1 MTVAAERRATAT
13 RVSRAHT
20 STTKRFRRASSR
32 TLLYVVMIIIA
43 VAFLLPLIWMIS
55 SSLKPEADVLTV
67 PPSFIPKT
75 PQWSNY
81 SKVFDVI
88 PRYFF
93 NSCKLAVYNVV
104 GVLITSSLAGFA
116 FARLRFAGRNL
127 FFTVLLSTAII
138 PGIVYLIPQY
148 IIFSK
153 IGWIDTHY
161 PLWVPRVF
169 TPVFATF
176 LMRQSFMTLPQDLE
190 DAGRIDGASTFTI
203 YLKVMLPQ
211 TKPSLAAIGMFTFLE
226 SWNDL
231 FGPIIYLS
239 SAKLE
244 TLPVAMAEFQGEYFS
259 QVSLLMAAA
268 TISVVPVL
276 LLYLLTQ
283 RFFIQGITMT
293 GLRG

>member
-1 MTVAAERRATAT
+1 MTVAVERRRTATAT
-13 RVSRAHT
+13 TSRRT
-20 STTKRFRRASSR
+20 GQSTRLRRAGGR
-32 TLLYVVMIIIA
+32 TLLYLVMILIA
-43 VAFLLPLIWMIS
+43 IGFLAPLVWMIS

-67 PPSFIPKT
+67 PPSFWPAH

-81 SKVFDVI
+81 SKVFDII

-93 NSCKLAVYNVV
+93 NSVKLAVYNVV
-104 GVLITSSLAGFA
+104 GILITSSLAGFA
-116 FARLRFAGRNL
+116 FARLKFAGRNV
-127 FFTVLLSTAII
+127 FFSALLSTAII
-138 PGIVYLIPQY
+138 PGIIYLIPQY

-153 IGWIDTHY
+153 IGWVDTHY

-211 TKPSLAAIGMFTFLE
+211 TKPAMAAIGVFTFLD
-226 SWNDL
+226 SWNDI
-231 FGPIIYLS
+231 FGPIIYLNS
-239 SAKLE
+239 PNLE
-244 TLPVAMAEFQGEYFS
+244 TLPVAMAEFQGQYFS
-259 QVSLLMAAA
+259 QISLLMAAA
-268 TISVVPVL
+268 TISVIPVL

>member
-1 MTVAAERRATAT
+1 MSALNPGRRWAG
-13 RVSRAHT
+13 RGV
-20 STTKRFRRASSR
+20 
-32 TLLYVVMIIIA
+32 LYVVMIL
-43 VAFLLPLIWMIS
+43 VAIGFLLPLIWMIVA
-55 SSLKPEADVLTV
+55 SLKPEADVLSV
-67 PPSFIPKT
+67 PPSFLPRN

-81 SKVFDVI
+81 SKVFDII

-93 NSCKLAVYNVV
+93 NSVKLAVYNVV

-116 FARLRFAGRNL
+116 FARLRFAGRNFL
-127 FFTVLLSTAII
+127 FAILLSTAIV
-138 PGIVYLIPQY
+138 PGIIYLIPQY

-176 LMRQSFMTLPQDLE
+176 LMRQSFMTLPQELE
-190 DAGRIDGASTFTI
+190 DAGRIDGASTFTV

-211 TKPSLAAIGMFTFLE
+211 TKPALAAIGMFTFLE

-231 FGPIIYLS
+231 FGPVIYLS
-239 SAKLE
+239 SARLE

-268 TISVVPVL
+268 TVSVVPVL

>member
-1 MTVAAERRATAT
+1 MTVATERRGAVSLTSGRSIGTAR
-13 RVSRAHT
+13 RVRQSGPKA
-20 STTKRFRRASSR
+20 
-32 TLLYVVMIIIA
+32 LLYVVMIVIA
-43 VAFLLPLIWMIS
+43 VGFLLPLIWMIS

-67 PPSFIPKT
+67 PPSFIPKH

-81 SKVFDVI
+81 SKVFDII

-93 NSCKLAVYNVV
+93 NSVKLAVYNVL

-127 FFTVLLSTAII
+127 FFTLLLSTAII
-138 PGIVYLIPQY
+138 PGIIYLIPQY

-176 LMRQSFMTLPQDLE
+176 LMRQSFMTLPQELE

-259 QVSLLMAAA
+259 EVSLLMAAA
-268 TISVVPVL
+268 TVSVVPVL
-276 LLYLLTQ
+276 LVYLLTQ

>member
-1 MTVAAERRATAT
+1 MSALNPGRRWAG
-13 RVSRAHT
+13 RGV
-20 STTKRFRRASSR
+20 
-32 TLLYVVMIIIA
+32 LYVVMIL
-43 VAFLLPLIWMIS
+43 VAIGFLLPLIWMIVA
-55 SSLKPEADVLTV
+55 SLKPEADVLSV
-67 PPSFIPKT
+67 PPSFLPRN

-81 SKVFDVI
+81 SKVFDII

-93 NSCKLAVYNVV
+93 NSVKLAVYNVV

-116 FARLRFAGRNL
+116 FARLRFTGRNFL
-127 FFTVLLSTAII
+127 FAILLSTAIV
-138 PGIVYLIPQY
+138 PGIIYLIPQY

-176 LMRQSFMTLPQDLE
+176 LMRQSFMTLPQELE
-190 DAGRIDGASTFTI
+190 DAGRIDGASTFTV

-211 TKPSLAAIGMFTFLE
+211 TKPALAAIGMFTFLE

-231 FGPIIYLS
+231 FGPVIYLS
-239 SAKLE
+239 SARLE

-268 TISVVPVL
+268 TVSVVPVL